1 MKHSIRALLFFAAA
15 LAVAAA
21 PVDAQPSALRAEIQ
35 KDWADMKE
43 TIMKISDKMPED
55 KFGYK
60 STPAQRNYGEQI
72 LHIATTNMTL
82 LQSVGG
88 KATAPAINAKA
99 TAKADILKA
108 LSDSF
113 DYGTALIAEQ
123 SPDTMLGVV
132 KARFLGDSTRAR
144 IFYFLLGHTWDI
156 YGQMA
161 VYLRLNG
168 LVPPASERP

>member
-1 MKHSIRALLFFAAA
+1 MRALLFLAGFV
-15 LAVAAA
+15 AVAARPA
-21 PVDAQPSALRAEIQ
+21 GAQPSALLADVQ
-35 KDWADMKE
+35 KDWTAMKD
-43 TIMKISDKMPED
+43 TIMKIADAMPED

-60 STPAQRNYGEQI
+60 ATPPQRSYGEQI
-72 LHIATTNMTL
+72 LHIATTNMAL
-82 LQSVGG
+82 LQAVGG

-113 DYGTALIAEQ
+113 DYGTALITEQ
-123 SPDTMLGVV
+123 TPDTMLGVV
-132 KARFLGDSTRAR
+132 KARFLGESTRAR
-144 IFYFLLGHTWDI
+144 VFYFLLGHTWDI

-168 LVPPASERP
+168 LVPPASQRP